1 MDIPSCL
8 NEQKFVRRNKSSSG
22 RIFFILFLLSLGL
35 NVQLLFFNDSGGK
48 KSPELAGQ
56 NAQLVEP
63 VVLPEKSEP
72 ALKEPASQ
80 VVVPPVVK
88 IKRSPTPKKVR
99 KIDRVEVKRVSFSTD
114 KNFGGKKIKGMQF
127 KIRNSLNYSMCK
139 ALTRKEGCERMSA
152 YIGRIMVWFLDIE
165 KNMRNGDAVHLVYK
179 MLDNEDRFK
188 ILKLTYQ
195 SGYAGKTF
203 EANYYRKSEN
213 DYGAY
218 YDKAGKEIAE
228 RIASSTTPIKN
239 YMEITSLPGDSRGRQ
254 GGHSGTDFKAK
265 VGTPVYASF
274 EGRVTRVNWNTRVNG
289 YCVELDHPREGVKTL
304 YLHLS
309 KVTAKR
315 GAYVKKGQQIAL
327 SGNTGRTSAPHLHY
341 EIKGR
346 GKRKRIYNPF
356 SFKHISTLNRQIP
369 AEEWEKFSR
378 TIHQYNQILKAN

>member
-1 MDIPSCL
+1 
-8 NEQKFVRRNKSSSG
+8 
-22 RIFFILFLLSLGL
+22 
-35 NVQLLFFNDSGGK
+35 
-48 KSPELAGQ
+48 
-56 NAQLVEP
+56 
-63 VVLPEKSEP
+63 
-72 ALKEPASQ
+72 
-80 VVVPPVVK
+80 
-88 IKRSPTPKKVR
+88 
-99 KIDRVEVKRVSFSTD
+99 
-114 KNFGGKKIKGMQF
+114 
-127 KIRNSLNYSMCK
+127 
-139 ALTRKEGCERMSA
+139 
-152 YIGRIMVWFLDIE
+152 MVWFLDIE
-165 KNMRNGDAVHLVYK
+165 KNMRNGDVVHLVYEV
-179 MLDNEDRFK
+179 LDSEDRFK
-188 ILKLTYQ
+188 VLKLTYQ
-195 SGYAGKTF
+195 SGYASKTF

-218 YDKAGKEIAE
+218 YDKEGKEIAG

-239 YMEITSLPGDSRGRQ
+239 YMEITSLPGDSRGSQ
-254 GGHSGTDFKAK
+254 GGHSGTDFKAE

-274 EGRVTRVNWNTRVNG
+274 DGRVTRVNWNTRVNG

-315 GAYVKKGQQIAL
+315 GGYVKKGQQIAL

-378 TIHQYNQILKAN
+378 TLHQYNQILKAS

>member
-1 MDIPSCL
+1 MGIPSCL
-8 NEQKFVRRNKSSSG
+8 NEQKFVRRNKATSG
-22 RIFFILFLLSLGL
+22 RIFRILFLLSLGL
-35 NVQLLFFNDSGGK
+35 NVHLLFFNDSGDK
-48 KSPELAGQ
+48 ISMEPAGQ
-56 NAQLVEP
+56 NAQLAEP
-63 VVLPEKSEP
+63 VVSPKKSEP
-72 ALKEPASQ
+72 VLKEPAAQ
-80 VVVPPVVK
+80 VVAPPVVQPAH
-88 IKRSPTPKKVR
+88 SPTPKKVR
-99 KIDRVEVKRVSFSTD
+99 KIDRVEVKRVSFPTNDS
-114 KNFGGKKIKGMQF
+114 FGGREVKGLQF

-139 ALTRKEGCERMSA
+139 AMTRKEGCERMSA
-152 YIGRIMVWFLDIE
+152 YLGRIMVWFLDIE
-165 KNMRNGDAVHLVYK
+165 KNMRNGDVVHLVYEV
-179 MLDNEDRFK
+179 LGNEDRFK
-188 ILKLTYQ
+188 VLKLTYQ
-195 SGYAGKTF
+195 SGYASKTF

-218 YDKAGKEIAE
+218 YDKEGKEIAE

-239 YMEITSLPGDSRGRQ
+239 YMEITSLPGDSRGSQ
-254 GGHSGTDFKAK
+254 GGHSGTDFKAE

-274 EGRVTRVNWNTRVNG
+274 DGRVTRVNWNTRVNG

-315 GAYVKKGQQIAL
+315 GGYVKKGQQIAL

-378 TIHQYNQILKAN
+378 TLHQYNQILKAS